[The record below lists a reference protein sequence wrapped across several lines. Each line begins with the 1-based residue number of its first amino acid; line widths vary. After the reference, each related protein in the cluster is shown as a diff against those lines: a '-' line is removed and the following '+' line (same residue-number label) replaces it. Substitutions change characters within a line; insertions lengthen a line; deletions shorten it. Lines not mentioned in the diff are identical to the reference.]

1 MPTDPSADYKQAID
15 YLLGR
20 INYER
25 NIAVPYAERAYKL
38 GRMRELLRR
47 LEDPQNCFPIVHI
60 AGTKGKGSTA
70 EMLSRV
76 LQAAGLRVGVYSS
89 PHLERLEERFAVDS
103 RPCSAEE
110 LVALVRQLQPVVELM
125 DRETS
130 QPQIDEL
137 GPTYFELTT
146 AMALAHFQRRAVDVA
161 ILEVGM
167 GGRLDSTNVCMPICS
182 VITSISF
189 DHTKQLGDTLA
200 KIAAEKAGIIKPG
213 VPVISGV
220 DQAEP
225 RATIAD
231 KAHQVGAPLKQVGVD
246 FDGGYA
252 DGAVDFRQC
261 FMGEWQSVDRVRLG
275 MPGAHQACNAAVAL
289 ATATFLQ
296 AYWPIPEEAMRRGLQ
311 AARLPARIEII
322 RRDPTIVLD
331 AAHNPAS
338 MAALL
343 AVLQAEFPDK
353 RGTLLF
359 AASRDK
365 DYRRMLELALPHF
378 SRVVFT
384 RYLENPRAVAPEEL
398 RQLAAGIADGDYRTV
413 ETPRQAWSE
422 VQSALREDDLVCVT
436 GSFFIAAELRGALL
450 RSAEPVAG

>member
-1 MPTDPSADYKQAID
+1 DPSADYKQAID

-125 DRETS
+125 DRETA

-296 AYWPIPEEAMRRGLQ
+296 AYWPIPEEALRRGLQ

-338 MAALL
+338 MA
-343 AVLQAEFPDK
+343 
-353 RGTLLF
+353 
-359 AASRDK
+359 
-365 DYRRMLELALPHF
+365 
-378 SRVVFT
+378 
-384 RYLENPRAVAPEEL
+384 
-398 RQLAAGIADGDYRTV
+398 
-413 ETPRQAWSE
+413 
-422 VQSALREDDLVCVT
+422 
-436 GSFFIAAELRGALL
+436 
-450 RSAEPVAG
+450 